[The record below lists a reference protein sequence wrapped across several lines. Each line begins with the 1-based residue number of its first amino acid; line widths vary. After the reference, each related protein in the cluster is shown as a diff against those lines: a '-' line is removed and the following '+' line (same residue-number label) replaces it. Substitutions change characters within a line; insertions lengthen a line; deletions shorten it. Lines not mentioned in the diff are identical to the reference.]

1 MKKRKDNPPRRK
13 PVRPG
18 LPLLLLL
25 TALLSYA
32 PAHAADRVALVIGMA
47 QYRNV
52 PALENTVNDA
62 RLLAAT
68 LDRIGFDVTTLI
80 DTPQEELRG
89 ELERFAFR
97 SETADLAL
105 IYFAGHGVEV
115 AGENF
120 LLPVD
125 VNVRSNKD
133 VQRQSISLKD
143 LLQVVDSARKMR
155 IVILDSCRNNPLGDG
170 ILHDEGE
177 AAGAA
182 SGGGLA
188 PPSPDRGTLVA
199 FAARDGQVALD
210 GNGSNSPF
218 ALALSE
224 KLAEPGLEISLMFRQ
239 VRDDVLAA
247 TQNLQEPNT
256 YGSLSGVPFYLAGS
270 PELRD
275 QLATDDR
282 RVAWAAIGSNQES
295 QLRSLADSGDAR
307 AMLGLAYMRLDT
319 GGTEFDP
326 AQAAEL
332 FGRAA
337 EAGSPEAQYELAKL
351 YEKGI
356 GVPQDN
362 ARALELFQ
370 KSADQGFS
378 DAVNDMGFFYYQG
391 SFGLQRDALKALQYF
406 EQAADLRHPQAMF
419 NFAALIDDGIV
430 PGKGAPDAGKYLYQA
445 LRSGSAAVFQQL
457 SDRPT
462 MFSLETRKALQQEL
476 TEHAFYSGPIDGDF
490 GPGTQKAVRVAY
502 GLNTEG

>member
-1 MKKRKDNPPRRK
+1 MG
-13 PVRPG
+13 PG
-18 LPLLLLL
+18 LLLLLL

-52 PALENTVNDA
+52 PALANTVNDA
-62 RLLAAT
+62 RLLATT

-170 ILHDEGE
+170 ILHEDGE
-177 AAGAA
+177 TAGAT

-218 ALALSE
+218 ALALSD

-239 VRDDVLAA
+239 VRDDVLEA

-391 SFGLQRDALKALQYF
+391 SFGLQRDALKALGYF

-476 TEHAFYSGPIDGDF
+476 AEHAFYTGPIDGDF